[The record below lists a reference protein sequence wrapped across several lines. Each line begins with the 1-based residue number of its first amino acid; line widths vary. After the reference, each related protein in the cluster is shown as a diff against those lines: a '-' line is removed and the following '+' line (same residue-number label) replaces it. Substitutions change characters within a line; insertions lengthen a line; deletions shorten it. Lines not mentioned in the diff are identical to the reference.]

1 MSTPTQNQLF
11 VDQRYIP
18 SDWDEANNMLNW
30 YVPQIA
36 ILLNGKVIGSYSTTN
51 NPAGKTYVQNTSSL
65 QVSRKVVDF
74 GALPNTA
81 TKSVAHGLSVN
92 NAFRI
97 FDLYIAASNPG
108 VSYLCI
114 KDQNLT
120 MDATNINLTTASN
133 LSAYTSSFVVIEY
146 MRIV

>member
-1 MSTPTQNQLF
+1 MSNPSQLQFF

-30 YVPQIA
+30 YMPQMA
-36 ILLNGKVIGSYSTTN
+36 IILNGKVIGTYSLN
-51 NPAGKTYVQNTSSL
+51 DSPAGKTYSANASSI
-65 QVSRKVVDF
+65 QVRRKLIDF
-74 GALPNTA
+74 GALPNTS
-81 TKSVAHGLSVN
+81 TKSVPHGLSVGSN
-92 NAFRI
+92 FRI

-108 VSYLCI
+108 TSYLCI

-120 MDATNINLTTASN
+120 LDIININLTTTSN